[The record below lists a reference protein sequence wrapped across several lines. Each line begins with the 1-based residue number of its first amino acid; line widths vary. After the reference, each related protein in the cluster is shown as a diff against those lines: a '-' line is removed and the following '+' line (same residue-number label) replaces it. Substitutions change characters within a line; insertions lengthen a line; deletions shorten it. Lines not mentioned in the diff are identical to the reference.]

1 MATKVMNLNNKV
13 PQLTLMYKLLLF
25 GQVLCQ
31 EKLGAWLPQLRPS
44 LLGVEWF
51 EIICKSSPSVL

>member
-13 PQLTLMYKLLLF
+13 PQTLMYELLLF
-25 GQVLCQ
+25 GQVCA
-31 EKLGAWLPQLRPS
+31 KKNWGHGFPMRPS